1 MHCKKNQGASCRRLG
16 GVRVATLQ
24 RHAQAKSR
32 GFSGVRVVLE
42 TRRNSINI
50 SICSFCFW
58 RWIRTARTFQPTKF
72 QCRESNIEKKNP
84 QVKQTTRSMAQ
95 ERVVP
100 AKHIRTR
107 LFFANVHESGTIG
120 SGSASSAQNCPR
132 MGWTTSGCR
141 AMTCFVPSER
151 REPHVCSERVLCAE
165 ERPRNARGTRSQK

>member
-1 MHCKKNQGASCRRLG
+1 MAWKKPLVASCPRLG
-16 GVRVATLQ
+16 GDRVATLQ

-84 QVKQTTRSMAQ
+84 RGQTDSIYHKGSVVGVKMSYY
-95 ERVVP
+95 
-100 AKHIRTR
+100 
-107 LFFANVHESGTIG
+107 FFAESPDHKTE
-120 SGSASSAQNCPR
+120 S
-132 MGWTTSGCR
+132 
-141 AMTCFVPSER
+141 
-151 REPHVCSERVLCAE
+151 
-165 ERPRNARGTRSQK
+165 